1 MADEHEWWNSPCS
14 ARTGDDEAACSTA
27 DADESAVG
35 STPMSFG
42 HGGQPASLSDAA
54 ASSSSSSFLLA
65 GQHMDYWTQDFMG
78 GRAAAAATAS
88 FDTLLQLQLQGGDA
102 ASRRLLL
109 GDHAA
114 APPRHLVVP
123 GAPYGGGG
131 GDDTA
136 APPRGLSPT
145 PYEAADNLQQQQS
158 FPGGHHV
165 VVGSSSGLFRPA
177 TTAPPPQFLL
187 QSNTDRLH
195 DHHQDAGSPSPAT
208 RSSPGSPAAAKKPR
222 IEAPSPMP
230 TFKVRKEKLGDRIT
244 ALQQLVSPFGKTDT
258 ASVLH
263 EAIEYIKFLHDQ
275 VASLSSPYLRC
286 GRPVQLQHQQ
296 GSHKVNGNCEGKQ
309 LDLRSRGLCLVPV
322 ASTYTVASETAT
334 EFWHPTFGGTF
345 R

>member
-1 MADEHEWWNSPCS
+1 MAEEHEWWNSPCS
-14 ARTGDDEAACSTA
+14 ARTGDDDEAACSTA
-27 DADESAVG
+27 PADGGDESAVG

-42 HGGQPASLSDAA
+42 HGGQPSLSDAA
-54 ASSSSSSFLLA
+54 AASSFLLA
-65 GQHMDYWTQDFMG
+65 GQHMGYWTQDFMG

-131 GDDTA
+131 GDATTG
-136 APPRGLSPT
+136 APPQGVSPT

-165 VVGSSSGLFRPA
+165 V
-177 TTAPPPQFLL
+177 
-187 QSNTDRLH
+187 SNTERLH

-244 ALQQLVSPFGKTDT
+244 ALQQLVSPFGK
-258 ASVLH
+258 
-263 EAIEYIKFLHDQ
+263 
-275 VASLSSPYLRC
+275 SLSSPYLRC
-286 GRPVQLQHQQ
+286 GRPMQLQHQQ